1 MKGNIMKRSKE
12 KGFTLI
18 ELLAVIIILGVLMII
33 AVPSVTKYITNTR
46 KSAYIDTAKQII
58 GATRNKVNEGKLEM
72 YDTDVTYYIDARCIH
87 TENSLVSPY
96 GEFDKA
102 YVIVTYDGTKYYY
115 YWTSVDET
123 GHGTKKFLSF
133 SYLDEEEISTDIK
146 EEDIME
152 GVGLDLKHYYVII
165 DDKCNKSEKQRVTA
179 RVSSITGGVVVL
191 DFDIISDDPD
201 GYIYYGDVVH
211 FVATINGYDDYRYK
225 IRWEYSLDS
234 HHWNIINS
242 QSWVVSTE
250 VDQPN
255 LDIRVTTESA
265 EYWYRLVLYDFKKIV
280 VLP

>member
-1 MKGNIMKRSKE
+1 MKRNKE

-46 KSAYIDTAKQII
+46 KSAYIDTAKEII

-146 EEDIME
+146 ESDIME
-152 GVGLDLKHYYVII
+152 GVGLDLKHYYVVI
-165 DDKCNKSEKQRVTA
+165 DENCNKSARKSVTA
-179 RVSSITGGVVVL
+179 RVSSITGGIVVL
-191 DFDIISDDPD
+191 DFDIVSDDPN

-211 FVATINGYDDYRYK
+211 FVATINGYENYVYK
-225 IRWEYSLDS
+225 IRWEYSLDK
-234 HHWNIINS
+234 HHWTTISSEN
-242 QSWVVSTE
+242 WVVSSA
-250 VDQPN
+250 VDEST
-255 LDIRVTTESA
+255 LDIKVTQENA
-265 EYWYRLVLYDFKKIV
+265 NYWYRLVLYDFKKIV
-280 VLP
+280 TLP